1 LVKKL
6 TISLI
11 LVVMT
16 LNYLRIVGPF
26 FDYAINYDYIVSEL
40 CVEKDEPVND
50 CCGSCVVSENLS
62 TVIED
67 EKEDATIPGRNQ
79 QKSVKEL
86 MPHFLLTGQIPV
98 FNFGSKIPYHFVIA
112 ENPVKR
118 EHKPDTPP
126 PRS

>member
-1 LVKKL
+1 MIKKF

-26 FDYAINYDYIVSEL
+26 FDYALNYDYIVSEL

-50 CCGSCVVSENLS
+50 CCGSCVVSDNL
-62 TVIED
+62 TTIIED
-67 EKEDATIPGRNQ
+67 EQEDASIPGSSQ
-79 QKSVKEL
+79 QKSIKEL
-86 MPHFLLTGQIPV
+86 MPHFLLTRQIPV
-98 FNFGSKIPYHFVIA
+98 LNFGSKIPNHFATV

-118 EHKPDTPP
+118 GHKPDTPP
-126 PRS
+126 PRI

>member
-1 LVKKL
+1 MFKKL

-26 FDYAINYDYIVSEL
+26 FDYVINYDYIVTEL

-50 CCGSCVVSENLS
+50 CCGSCVVSDNLA

-67 EKEDATIPGRNQ
+67 EQDEDSIPGGNQ
-79 QKSVKEL
+79 QKSIKEL
-86 MPHFLLTGQIPV
+86 MPHFLLTRQVPTAHMS
-98 FNFGSKIPYHFVIA
+98 SKIPNHFVFA

-126 PRS
+126 PKI

>member
-1 LVKKL
+1 MFKKL

-16 LNYLRIVGPF
+16 MNYLRIVGPF
-26 FDYAINYDYIVSEL
+26 FDYVINYDYIVTEL

-50 CCGSCVVSENLS
+50 CCGSCVVSENL
-62 TVIED
+62 TTIIED
-67 EKEDATIPGRNQ
+67 EQDDASIPEKSQ
-79 QKSVKEL
+79 QKNVKEL
-86 MPHFLLTGQIPV
+86 MPHFLLTRQVPV
-98 FNFGSKIPYHFVIA
+98 AHFGSKIPNHFVLA

-126 PRS
+126 PRL